1 MTMSDAGYIRDPQA
15 IEAES
20 FTIID
25 AEAKEHSFT
34 AGEWSVVRRVIHTT
48 ADFEFIDSIF
58 FSSAAVAAGVAAV
71 CSAADVYCDTNM
83 VRAGINKS
91 RLSEFG
97 GSVHC
102 FVADPDVAEQARK
115 EGVTRS
121 IVALRK
127 GVQAGCRI
135 FLIGN
140 APTALYELLR
150 FCREEGVQPDLVVG
164 APVGFVG
171 AAESKQALVE
181 SGLPQITCQGR
192 KGGSAIAAAIFNAI
206 VLLAKQP

>member
-1 MTMSDAGYIRDPQA
+1 MSESGYIRDPQA
-15 IEAES
+15 IEVES
-20 FTIID
+20 FKIID
-25 AEAKEHSFT
+25 AEAKDHTFAE
-34 AGEWSVVRRVIHTT
+34 GEWSVVRRVIHTT
-48 ADFEFIDSIF
+48 ADFEFIDSML
-58 FSSAAVAAGVAAV
+58 FSPEALSAGIKAV
-71 CSAADVYCDTNM
+71 CDGATVYCDTNM

-91 RLSEFG
+91 RLAEFG

-102 FVADPDVAEQARK
+102 YVADADVAEQARK

-150 FCREEGVQPDLVVG
+150 FCREEGVQPDLIVG

-171 AAESKQALVE
+171 AAESKQALVD
-181 SGLPQITCQGR
+181 SGLPQITCRGR

-206 VLLAKQP
+206 VLLAKQK

>member
-1 MTMSDAGYIRDPQA
+1 MPRQKNTRSLRVSG
-15 IEAES
+15 
-20 FTIID
+20 T
-25 AEAKEHSFT
+25 
-34 AGEWSVVRRVIHTT
+34 WSGGL
-48 ADFEFIDSIF
+48 FIPPLISI
-58 FSSAAVAAGVAAV
+58 
-71 CSAADVYCDTNM
+71 
-83 VRAGINKS
+83 
-91 RLSEFG
+91 L
-97 GSVHC
+97 SVHC
-102 FVADPDVAEQARK
+102 YVADADVAEQARL

-150 FCREEGVQPDLVVG
+150 FCKEEGAQPDLIVG

-181 SGLPQITCQGR
+181 SGLPQITCRGR

-206 VLLAKQP
+206 VLLAKQK

>member
-1 MTMSDAGYIRDPQA
+1 MSDAGYIRDPQA

-20 FTIID
+20 FATID
-25 AEAKEHSFT
+25 AEAGEHAFA
-34 AGEWSVVRRVIHTT
+34 AGEWTVVRRVVHTT
-48 ADFEFIDSIF
+48 ADFEFIDSMHFTPGALDAGI
-58 FSSAAVAAGVAAV
+58 AAVGSGV
-71 CSAADVYCDTNM
+71 SVYCDTHM
-83 VRAGINKS
+83 VLAGINKS
-91 RLSEFG
+91 RMAAFG

-102 FVADPDVAEQARK
+102 YVADADVAEQARK

-121 IVALRK
+121 IVAMRK

-150 FCREEGVQPDLVVG
+150 FCREEGIQPDLVVG

-181 SGLPQITCQGR
+181 SGLPQITCRGR

-206 VLLAKQP
+206 VLLAKQK